1 MVSKE
6 DILVEIG
13 TEELPPKSLQ
23 TLAKALATGLENG
36 LQQAQLNYGEVHV
49 YAAPRRLAVWVEAAQ
64 TQQEDQTIER
74 KGPAIQA
81 AYDADGQ
88 PTKALLGFARSCGLE
103 VSELLTEATDKG
115 TWVMARQLK
124 QGDALIKL
132 LPGLVEQ
139 ALKQLPI
146 PKPMRWGDSPIEFV
160 RPAHWLVLMLGEQ
173 VVPAHILGLTSGHTS
188 RGHRFHAP
196 QALEMGHPS
205 EYADRLE
212 AQGYVIADFAKRRE
226 LIRSQIA
233 RVADAFDA
241 RPVIDE
247 ALLDEV
253 TALNE
258 WPNALAGRFDDAFLS
273 VPAECLI
280 SAMKGHQKFF
290 HCLAPNGE
298 LMARFITVSNIASLN
313 PASVVSG
320 NERVIR
326 PRLSDAQFFWNQD
339 RKQPLE
345 AFLPALEQVVFQ
357 QQLGTVAEK
366 IGRLEKLTGELA
378 SELDQDPVTAMRAA
392 HLAKCDLMSLMV
404 GEFPEL
410 QGIMGRYYALEQH
423 ESETVAKAIEQHYWP
438 RFAGDDLPTEP
449 VSQIL
454 AIADRLDT
462 IVGIYAIGQGPTGD
476 KDPFALRR
484 AALGLARIII
494 EAGLAIDLQYW
505 VARAAETYAHLAIS
519 SEQQEAIVAFI
530 ISRLKSYYLDEG
542 VAAHVFDAVRDTGVT
557 RLLEL
562 DQRIQAVRHFASLEQ
577 AESLSAAN
585 KRIANILKKVPSPWP
600 QKVSEERFEQ
610 DAERVLW
617 SAFCQVDAERQAAMS
632 AGDFQQA
639 LVVLA
644 GLAGPVDAFFDQV
657 HVMADDLDLQT
668 NRIAMLNH
676 IRQAFLAV
684 ADISR
689 LAL

>member
-1 MVSKE
+1 MSAQQ
-6 DILVEIG
+6 DILIEIG

-23 TLAKALATGLENG
+23 NLAKSLATGLEGG
-36 LQQAQLNYGEVHV
+36 LQQANLTYGQVHI
-49 YAAPRRLAVWVEAAQ
+49 YAAPRRLAVWIETVQ
-64 TQQEDQTIER
+64 TQQAEQVLER
-74 KGPAIQA
+74 KGPALQA
-81 AYDADGQ
+81 AYDSEGQ
-88 PTKALLGFARSCGLE
+88 PTKALMGFAKSCGLE
-103 VSELLTEATDKG
+103 LSELFTEETDKG
-115 TWVMARQLK
+115 AWLMARQVK
-124 QGDALIKL
+124 SGAALSSL

-146 PKPMRWGDSPIEFV
+146 PKPMRWGDSAIEFV
-160 RPAHWLVLMLGEQ
+160 RPVHWVILMIGDQ
-173 VVPAHILGLTSGHTS
+173 VVPATILGLPSGNTT

-196 QALEMGHPS
+196 QELEISLPS
-205 EYADRLE
+205 EYASILAE
-212 AQGYVIADFAKRRE
+212 QGFVIADFAQRRE
-226 LIRSQIA
+226 RIREQVA
-233 RVADAFDA
+233 RVADSFDA

-258 WPNALAGRFDDAFLS
+258 WPNALGGCFDEDFLQ
-273 VPAECLI
+273 VPAECLV

-298 LMARFITVSNIASLN
+298 LMARFITVSNIASQN

-339 RKQPLE
+339 RKQPLD
-345 AFLPALEQVVFQ
+345 AFLPALEKVVFQ

-366 IGRLEKLTGELA
+366 IGRIERLAGELA
-378 SELDQDPVTAMRAA
+378 AELNVEPAAAMRAA
-392 HLAKCDLMSLMV
+392 KLAKCDLMSLMV

-410 QGIMGRYYALEQH
+410 QGTMGRYYAQQQG
-423 ESETVAKAIEQHYWP
+423 ESSAVAQAIEQHYWP
-438 RFAGDDLPTEP
+438 RFAGDSLPEDTL
-449 VSQIL
+449 SQIVAL
-454 AIADRLDT
+454 ADRLDT

-484 AALGLARIII
+484 AALGLARIVI
-494 EAGLAIDLQYW
+494 ESGLPLDIHYW
-505 VARAAETYAHLAIS
+505 VERAAAAYQQLTIS
-519 SEQQEAIVAFI
+519 AEQQADIVAFI
-530 ISRLKSYYLDEG
+530 VSRLKSYYQDEG
-542 VAAHVFDAVRDTGVT
+542 VAAQVFDAVRDTGVT

-562 DQRIQAVRHFASLEQ
+562 NQRIQAVRHFASLEQ

-585 KRIANILKKVPSPWP
+585 KRIANILKKVAQPWP
-600 QKVSEERFEQ
+600 NEVSESRFEHE
-610 DAERVLW
+610 AEAVLW
-617 SAFCQVDAERQAAMS
+617 SAFSNVRAQSLAAMND
-632 AGDFQQA
+632 GDYQQA

-644 GLAGPVDAFFDQV
+644 VLREPVDAFFDQV
-657 HVMADDLDLQT
+657 HVMADDAGLQV

-689 LAL
+689 LAN

>member
-1 MVSKE
+1 MLAQQ

-23 TLAKALATGLENG
+23 TLAKSLASGLETG
-36 LQQAQLNYGEVHV
+36 LQQANLSYGLVHV

-64 TQQEDQTIER
+64 TQQADQTLER
-74 KGPAIQA
+74 KGPALQA
-81 AYDADGQ
+81 AYDQDGQ

-103 VSELLTEATDKG
+103 LSELFTEETDKG
-115 TWVMARQLK
+115 AWLMARQVK
-124 QGDALIKL
+124 PGAALTSL

-139 ALKQLPI
+139 ALKHLPI
-146 PKPMRWGDSPIEFV
+146 PKPMRWGDSAIEFV
-160 RPAHWLVLMLGEQ
+160 RPVHWVVLMLGDQ
-173 VVPAHILGLTSGHTS
+173 VVPATILGLPTGNTT

-196 QALEMGHPS
+196 EEIEISLPS
-205 EYADRLE
+205 EYASILAE
-212 AQGYVIADFAKRRE
+212 QGFVLADFDQRRE
-226 LIRSQIA
+226 RIREQVA
-233 RVADAFDA
+233 RVADSFDA

-258 WPNALAGRFDDAFLS
+258 WPNALAGCFDEQFLQ
-273 VPAECLI
+273 VPAECLV

-298 LMARFITVSNIASLN
+298 LMARFITVSNIASQN
-313 PASVVSG
+313 PAAVVSG

-339 RKQPLE
+339 RKQSLE
-345 AFLPALEQVVFQ
+345 AFLPALEKVVFQ
-357 QQLGTVAEK
+357 QQLGTVANK
-366 IGRLEKLTGELA
+366 IGRLEQLA
-378 SELDQDPVTAMRAA
+378 SELATELNAEPAAAMRAA
-392 HLAKCDLMSLMV
+392 RLAKCDLMSLMV

-410 QGIMGRYYALEQH
+410 QGTMGRYYALQQGEADA
-423 ESETVAKAIEQHYWP
+423 VAQAIEQHYWP
-438 RFAGDDLPTEP
+438 RFAGDALPQDTLA
-449 VSQIL
+449 QIVAL
-454 AIADRLDT
+454 ADRLDT

-484 AALGLARIII
+484 AALGLARIVI
-494 EAGLAIDLQYW
+494 EAGLPIDITHW
-505 VARAAETYAHLAIS
+505 VARAAAAYPQLQIS
-519 SEQQEAIVAFI
+519 AEQQAEIVAFI
-530 ISRLKSYYLDEG
+530 VSRLKSYYQDEG
-542 VAAHVFDAVRDTGVT
+542 VSAQVFDAVRDTGVT

-562 DQRIQAVRHFASLEQ
+562 NQRIQAVRHFASLEQ

-585 KRIANILKKVPSPWP
+585 KRIANILKKVAQPWP
-600 QKVSEERFEQ
+600 DAVVETRFEQ
-610 DAERVLW
+610 DAERALW
-617 SAFCQVDAERQAAMS
+617 AAFCQVRAESLAAM
-632 AGDFQQA
+632 AQGDYQQA

-644 GLAGPVDAFFDQV
+644 VLREPVDAFFDQV
-657 HVMADDLDLQT
+657 HVMADDAELQA

-689 LAL
+689 LAN

>member
-1 MVSKE
+1 MSAQQ
-6 DILVEIG
+6 DILIEIG

-23 TLAKALATGLENG
+23 NLAKSLATGLEGG
-36 LQQAQLNYGEVHV
+36 LQQANLTYGQVHI
-49 YAAPRRLAVWVEAAQ
+49 YAAPRRLAVWIETVQ
-64 TQQEDQTIER
+64 TQQAEQVLER
-74 KGPAIQA
+74 KGPALQA
-81 AYDADGQ
+81 AYDSEGQ
-88 PTKALLGFARSCGLE
+88 PTKALMGFAKSCGLE
-103 VSELLTEATDKG
+103 LSELFTEETDKG
-115 TWVMARQLK
+115 AWLMARQVK
-124 QGDALIKL
+124 SGAALSSL

-146 PKPMRWGDSPIEFV
+146 PKPMRWGDSAIEFV
-160 RPAHWLVLMLGEQ
+160 RPVHWVILMIGDQ
-173 VVPAHILGLTSGHTS
+173 VVPATILGLPSGNTT

-196 QALEMGHPS
+196 QELEISLPS
-205 EYADRLE
+205 EYASILAE
-212 AQGYVIADFAKRRE
+212 QGFVIADFAQRRE
-226 LIRSQIA
+226 RIREQVA
-233 RVADAFDA
+233 RVADSFDA

-258 WPNALAGRFDDAFLS
+258 WPNALGGCFDEDFLQ
-273 VPAECLI
+273 VPAECLV

-298 LMARFITVSNIASLN
+298 LMARFITVSNIASQN

-339 RKQPLE
+339 RKQPLD
-345 AFLPALEQVVFQ
+345 AFLPALEKVVFQ

-366 IGRLEKLTGELA
+366 IGRIERLAGELA
-378 SELDQDPVTAMRAA
+378 AELNVEPAAAMRAA
-392 HLAKCDLMSLMV
+392 KLAKCDLMSLMV

-410 QGIMGRYYALEQH
+410 QGTMGRYYAQQQG
-423 ESETVAKAIEQHYWP
+423 ESSAVAQAIEQHYWP
-438 RFAGDDLPTEP
+438 RFAGDSLPEDTL
-449 VSQIL
+449 SQIVAL
-454 AIADRLDT
+454 ADRLDT

-484 AALGLARIII
+484 AALGLARIVI
-494 EAGLAIDLQYW
+494 ESGLPLDIHYW
-505 VARAAETYAHLAIS
+505 VERAAAAYQQLTIS
-519 SEQQEAIVAFI
+519 AEQQADIVAFI
-530 ISRLKSYYLDEG
+530 VSRLKSYYQDEG
-542 VAAHVFDAVRDTGVT
+542 VAAQVFDAVRDTGVT

-562 DQRIQAVRHFASLEQ
+562 NQRIQAVRHFASLEQ

-585 KRIANILKKVPSPWP
+585 KRIANILKKVAQPWP
-600 QKVSEERFEQ
+600 NEVSESRFEHE
-610 DAERVLW
+610 AEAVLW
-617 SAFCQVDAERQAAMS
+617 SAFCNVRAQSLAAMND
-632 AGDFQQA
+632 GDYQQA
-639 LVVLA
+639 LLVLA
-644 GLAGPVDAFFDQV
+644 ALREPVDAFFDQV
-657 HVMADDLDLQT
+657 HVMADDAGLQV

-689 LAL
+689 LAN

>member
-1 MVSKE
+1 MSAQQ
-6 DILVEIG
+6 DILIEIG

-23 TLAKALATGLENG
+23 NLAKSLATGLEGG
-36 LQQAQLNYGEVHV
+36 LQQANLTYGQVHI
-49 YAAPRRLAVWVEAAQ
+49 YAAPRRLAVWIETVQ
-64 TQQEDQTIER
+64 TQQAEQVLER
-74 KGPAIQA
+74 KGPALQA
-81 AYDADGQ
+81 AYDSEGQ
-88 PTKALLGFARSCGLE
+88 PTKALMGFAKSCGLE
-103 VSELLTEATDKG
+103 LSELFTEETDKG
-115 TWVMARQLK
+115 AWLMARQVK
-124 QGDALIKL
+124 SGAALSSL

-146 PKPMRWGDSPIEFV
+146 PKPMRWGDSAIEFV
-160 RPAHWLVLMLGEQ
+160 RPVHWVILMIGDQ
-173 VVPAHILGLTSGHTS
+173 VVPATILGLPTGNTT

-196 QALEMGHPS
+196 QELEISLPS
-205 EYADRLE
+205 EYASILAE
-212 AQGYVIADFAKRRE
+212 QGFVIADFAQRRE
-226 LIRSQIA
+226 RIREQVA
-233 RVADAFDA
+233 RVADSFDV

-258 WPNALAGRFDDAFLS
+258 WPNALAGCFDEDFLQ
-273 VPAECLI
+273 VPAECLV

-298 LMARFITVSNIASLN
+298 LMARFITVSNIASQN

-339 RKQPLE
+339 RKQPLD
-345 AFLPALEQVVFQ
+345 AFLPALEKVVFQ

-366 IGRLEKLTGELA
+366 IGRIERLAGELA
-378 SELDQDPVTAMRAA
+378 AELNVEPAAAMRAA
-392 HLAKCDLMSLMV
+392 KLAKCDLMSLMV

-410 QGIMGRYYALEQH
+410 QGTMGRYYAQQQG
-423 ESETVAKAIEQHYWP
+423 ESSAVAQAIEQHYWP
-438 RFAGDDLPTEP
+438 RFAGDSLPEDTL
-449 VSQIL
+449 SQIVAL
-454 AIADRLDT
+454 ADRLDT

-484 AALGLARIII
+484 AALGLARIVI
-494 EAGLAIDLQYW
+494 ESGLPLDIHYW
-505 VARAAETYAHLAIS
+505 VERAAAAYQQLTIS
-519 SEQQEAIVAFI
+519 AEQQADIVAFI
-530 ISRLKSYYLDEG
+530 VSRLKSYYQDEG
-542 VAAHVFDAVRDTGVT
+542 VAAQVFDAVRDTGVT

-562 DQRIQAVRHFASLEQ
+562 NQRIQAVRHFASLEQ

-585 KRIANILKKVPSPWP
+585 KRIANILKKVAQPWP
-600 QKVSEERFEQ
+600 NEVSESRFEHE
-610 DAERVLW
+610 AEAVLW
-617 SAFCQVDAERQAAMS
+617 SAFSNVRAQSLAAMND
-632 AGDFQQA
+632 GDYQQA
-639 LVVLA
+639 LLVLA
-644 GLAGPVDAFFDQV
+644 ALREPVDAFFDQV
-657 HVMADDLDLQT
+657 HVMADDAGLQV

-689 LAL
+689 LAN